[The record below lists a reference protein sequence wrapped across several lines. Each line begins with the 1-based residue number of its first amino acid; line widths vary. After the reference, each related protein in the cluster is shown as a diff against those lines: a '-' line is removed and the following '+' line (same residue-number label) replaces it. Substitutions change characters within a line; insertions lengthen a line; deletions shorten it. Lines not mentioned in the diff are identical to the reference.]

1 MLSAARPAPLRG
13 PEMETGGSRAWA
25 QVLHPRTARAG
36 TRPPGPDEARGW
48 AVLPPRGPSPSLAE
62 RCLCSTHRLRAGD
75 ASGA

>member
-13 PEMETGGSRAWA
+13 PEMETGQGRRAWA

-36 TRPPGPDEARGW
+36 TWPPGPDEARGW

-62 RCLCSTHRLRAGD
+62 RCLCFRPQAEGR
-75 ASGA
+75 